1 MPDSGVKFL
10 WICLPGFMELECD
23 LSVHAEGEVVV
34 DHVEGRVVNTLCG
47 DSLSMTAILR
57 EGSLAALVT
66 WHGPTSGGGGVAQGR
81 VGRGLQPPPVQPDHV
96 RVLDGEQQL
105 AGDPGLDDTSPVST
119 IST

>member
-1 MPDSGVKFL
+1 MR
-10 WICLPGFMELECD
+10 LPRLVELERD
-23 LSVHAEGEVVV
+23 LGVHAEGEVVV
-34 DHVEGRVVNTLCG
+34 DHVEGRVVNTL
-47 DSLSMTAILR
+47 LTTVIPR
-57 EGSLAALVT
+57 EISLAALVT

-105 AGDPGLDDTSPVST
+105 AGDPGLDDTSLVST